1 MFFDEII
8 GQDALKKYLKIIISE
23 GQTPHSQLFIDRG
36 GRGGLPLALGCSLG
50 LIYGFD
56 QLKIEENKGIDS
68 KKLLDHPDVHFVY
81 PIVNNSEKNSKLTSD
96 DFRIEWKEFLTEHPY
111 GKVFD
116 WVKRLDGKKQGII
129 AVEEVQKIHHKMNL
143 KSHSGGNKVMVIFGA
158 DKLNTAGT
166 NKLLKLFEEPPK
178 NSFFIL
184 VAENTEKLLPT
195 LISRCQEVTV
205 PPIKIHDVEIGL
217 KKLIQDG
224 EISSAVNG
232 SKGSWGKA
240 LEILS
245 NQENTLMFEN
255 LWISCLR
262 SSFKAKSKK
271 SVVIELMSWA
281 DKVSGLRREEQ
292 KAFLQYALEFVRQ
305 TLMISYGAK
314 VLSDLRLYTGFDLK
328 KLAPYIHGDNI
339 MPIVRLIENSLY
351 HLERNAN
358 SKILFSSFS
367 LEITR
372 LLNAK
377 ELAS

>member
-1 MFFDEII
+1 MFFNEII
-8 GQDALKKYLKIIISE
+8 GQETLKKYFKTIIFE
-23 GQTPHSQLFIDRG
+23 GQVPHSQLFIDRG
-36 GRGGLPLALGCSLG
+36 GLGGLPLALGCSLG

-56 QLKIEENKGIDS
+56 QLKMEENKGIDS
-68 KKLLDHPDVHFVY
+68 RKLLDHPDVHFVY
-81 PIVNNSEKNSKLTSD
+81 PIVNNTNKSSKLTSD
-96 DFRIEWKEFLTEHPY
+96 DFKIEWKEFLTEHPY
-111 GKVFD
+111 GNVFD
-116 WVKRLDGKKQGII
+116 WVKRLDGKKRGII
-129 AVEEVQKIHHKMNL
+129 GVEEVQKIHHKMNL
-143 KSHSGGNKVMVIFGA
+143 KSHSGGNKVMIIFGA
-158 DKLNTAGT
+158 DKLNIAGT

-184 VAENTEKLLPT
+184 VAEHAEKLLPT
-195 LISRCQEVTV
+195 LVSRCQEVTI
-205 PPIKIHDVEIGL
+205 PPIKIHEIEIGL
-217 KKLIQDG
+217 KELIQKN

-240 LEILS
+240 LEISS

-281 DKVSGLRREEQ
+281 EKVAGLQRDEQ

-305 TLMISYGAK
+305 TLMISYGAT
-314 VLSDLRLYTGFDLK
+314 VLSDLKLYTGFDLK

-351 HLERNAN
+351 QLERNAN
-358 SKILFSSFS
+358 PKILFGNFT

-377 ELAS
+377 VLSS